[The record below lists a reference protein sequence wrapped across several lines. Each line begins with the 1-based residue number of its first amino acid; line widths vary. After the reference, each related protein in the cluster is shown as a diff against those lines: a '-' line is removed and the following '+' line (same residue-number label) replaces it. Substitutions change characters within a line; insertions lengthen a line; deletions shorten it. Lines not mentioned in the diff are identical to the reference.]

1 MKHKKFRSKGVKT
14 VSSRK
19 SAGNITGNNSK
30 NENSSN
36 IGSITR
42 PFKQPEVRTFLLSDD
57 TDLNVLGKE
66 LIAESNKD
74 NPKMVNLIIDNAR
87 TYKLEE
93 IDKLRSIILNIPIFI
108 FVQAINNIDFTE
120 LVVLTSL
127 NTGYIN
133 ITEGCNIIMDSVE
146 PFSEADLERVSK
158 RIAVTSSKCAD
169 EISDYYKK
177 KAVIHPDTILREAK
191 LDPSELNEFYMTD

>member
-19 SAGNITGNNSK
+19 SAGNITGNSSK

-87 TYKLEE
+87 TYKPEE
-93 IDKLRSIILNIPIFI
+93 IEKLRSIILNIPIYVI
-108 FVQAINNIDFTE
+108 VQALNNIDFTE

-158 RIAVTSSKCAD
+158 RIAVTSSKDAD